1 MKINA
6 KNTAAIKTNVKL
18 KMQQEEEEGARVS
31 EKEREMEMEAGGKS
45 LSCIFSF
52 YDQQHKANQ

>member
-18 KMQQEEEEGARVS
+18 KMQQEEGEGARVS
-31 EKEREMEMEAGGKS
+31 ERGRDGGSRKIIK
-45 LSCIFSF
+45 LHLQFL
-52 YDQQHKANQ
+52 

>member
-6 KNTAAIKTNVKL
+6 KNSAAIKTNVKIKIQRL
-18 KMQQEEEEGARVS
+18 
-31 EKEREMEMEAGGKS
+31 ERERESISKREIDAGGKS

-52 YDQQHKANQ
+52 YDRARHKANQ